1 MAQLPSQRLI
11 KPRVGLGAP
20 AGVGVGGET
29 AQQLRAGVI
38 VLPEPV
44 LRLRRGGGVLL
55 WSLRRLG
62 PVCESR
68 LALDDA
74 TMENGIASRDLAKQ
88 NEAD

>member
-44 LRLRRGGGVLL
+44 LRLRRGGGGA
-55 WSLRRLG
+55 SL
-62 PVCESR
+62 ES
-68 LALDDA
+68 
-74 TMENGIASRDLAKQ
+74 EASRPRL
-88 NEAD
+88 